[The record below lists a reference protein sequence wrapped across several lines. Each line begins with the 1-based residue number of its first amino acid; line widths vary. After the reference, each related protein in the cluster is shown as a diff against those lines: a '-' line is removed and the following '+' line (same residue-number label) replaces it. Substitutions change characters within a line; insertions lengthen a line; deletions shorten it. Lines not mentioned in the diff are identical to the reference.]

1 MKYLYHHR
9 TQGLNVEGVHIR
21 SICNALVKQG
31 HTVRLVSVT
40 STQDDFSKAP
50 VTNNAKN
57 PNQKPS
63 LLKSLA
69 KKLPEPLFELLEL
82 AYNIYA
88 FFRLW
93 RVIIQDKPDRIYE
106 RYSLFLFSTL
116 LLGKLYS
123 IPVVYEIN
131 DSSQLVR
138 LRPLFFKRFASF
150 IERKVFSSASGL
162 VFVSQRLKEIILEAY
177 PEVKTKNIISPN
189 ASNKD
194 VFYYDKEKSQ
204 QLKQE
209 FNFKQQVVCGFIGCF
224 APWHGVDKLMR
235 IIAPKLKQ
243 HPRLTLL
250 LIGDGAT
257 LAEVRNICQQYQLE
271 EQVMIT
277 GNVPH
282 GEIINYVRA
291 MDLSVLP
298 SSNEY
303 GSPMKMFELMG
314 AGVPLVA
321 ADYPPVTEVMQDGID
336 GWTFPREDIQACVDK
351 LFDIY
356 NREDEIAKAA
366 QAAEKKVHNHHQWA
380 NNVNDLEAL
389 FNASNSNNNSR
400 QTVRSHE

>member
-31 HTVRLVSVT
+31 HKVRLVSVT
-40 STQDDFSKAP
+40 STDDDFSKAP
-50 VTNNAKN
+50 VTNNKKN

-63 LLKSLA
+63 LLKALA
-69 KKLPEPLFELLEL
+69 KKLPEPIFELLEL
-82 AYNIYA
+82 AYNVYA

-131 DSSQLVR
+131 DSSQLIR

-150 IERKVFSSASGL
+150 IERKVFSAASGL
-162 VFVSQRLKEIILEAY
+162 VFVSQKLQEIILSAY
-177 PEVKTKNIISPN
+177 PEIKSKSIISPN

-194 VFYYDKEKSQ
+194 VFYYDKVKSQ
-204 QLKQE
+204 HFKQK
-209 FNFKQQVVCGFIGCF
+209 FNFRDQVVCGFIGCF

-243 HPRLTLL
+243 HPKLTLL

-257 LAEVRNICQQYQLE
+257 LPDVKAICDEYQLD

-282 GEIINYVRA
+282 GEIINYVRS
-291 MDLSVLP
+291 MDFSVLP

-321 ADYPPVTEVMQDGID
+321 ADYPPVTEIMQDGVD
-336 GWTFPREDIQACVDK
+336 GWVFPREDINACVDK

-356 NREDEIAKAA
+356 SRTEVIDLAAK
-366 QAAEKKVHNHHQWA
+366 AAEKKVHQYHQWA
-380 NNVNDLEAL
+380 NNVSDLETL
-389 FNASNSNNNSR
+389 FRSSSDNNSQ
-400 QTVRSHE
+400 QTVREP

>member
-21 SICNALVKQG
+21 SICNALVKLG
-31 HTVRLVSVT
+31 HKVRLISVT
-40 STQDDFSKAP
+40 STEDDYL
-50 VTNNAKN
+50 KN
-57 PNQKPS
+57 PTTSAKVNPNKKPS
-63 LLKSLA
+63 LLKTMA
-69 KKLPEPLFELLEL
+69 KKLPEPIFELLEL
-82 AYNIYA
+82 GYNVYA

-93 RVIIQDKPDRIYE
+93 RVILQDRPERIYE

-150 IERKVFSSASGL
+150 IEKKIFLNADGL
-162 VFVSQRLKEIILEAY
+162 VFVSQKLKEIILNAY
-177 PEVKTKNIISPN
+177 PEVDSANIVSPN

-194 VFYYDKEKSQ
+194 VFYFDQDKKQAVKQ
-204 QLKQE
+204 QLKVE
-209 FNFKQQVVCGFIGCF
+209 DQVVCGFIGCF
-224 APWHGVDKLMR
+224 APWHGVDQLMR
-235 IIAPKLKQ
+235 KIAPQLKL

-257 LAEVRNICQQYQLE
+257 LPIVKTICQDYKLDN
-271 EQVMIT
+271 QVIIT

-291 MDLSVLP
+291 MDFSVLP

-321 ADYPPVTEVMQDGID
+321 ADYPPISEIMEDGKD
-336 GWTFPREDIQACVDK
+336 GWIFPRGDMDACIAK

-356 NREDEIAKAA
+356 DRSEDIINAA
-366 QAAEKKVHNHHQWA
+366 SAAEEKIHTKHQWA
-380 NNVNDLEAL
+380 NNANDLENL
-389 FNASNSNNNSR
+389 FKHSSGSNNSST
-400 QTVRSHE
+400 TVNES

>member
-31 HTVRLVSVT
+31 HEVRLVSVT
-40 STQDDFSKAP
+40 STDDDYINAP
-50 VTNNAKN
+50 KTNNQKN

-63 LLKSLA
+63 LLKTLA
-69 KKLPEPLFELLEL
+69 KKLPEPIFEFLEL
-82 AYNIYA
+82 AYNVYA

-93 RVIIQDKPDRIYE
+93 RVILQERPDRIYE

-131 DSSQLVR
+131 DSSQLLR
-138 LRPLFFKRFASF
+138 LRPLFFKGFASF
-150 IERKVFSSASGL
+150 IERKVFSSATGL
-162 VFVSQRLKEIILEAY
+162 VFVSKKLKQIILTAY
-177 PEVKTKNIISPN
+177 PEVHSANIVSPN

-194 VFYYDKEKSQ
+194 VFYFDKDKTQ

-209 FNFKQQVVCGFIGCF
+209 LKLDQQVVCGFIGCF
-224 APWHGVDKLMR
+224 APWHGVDQLMKK
-235 IIAPKLKQ
+235 IAPKLQQ

-257 LAEVRNICQQYQLE
+257 LPTVRKICEQYQLDQ
-271 EQVMIT
+271 QVMIT

-282 GEIINYVRA
+282 GEIINYVRT
-291 MDLSVLP
+291 MDFSVLP

-321 ADYPPVTEVMQDGID
+321 ADYPPVTEIMEDGID
-336 GWTFPREDIQACVDK
+336 GWTFPKEDMDACVDK
-351 LFDIY
+351 LFAIYDREQDIK
-356 NREDEIAKAA
+356 RAA
-366 QAAEKKVHNHHQWA
+366 FAAEKKVHEKHQWA
-380 NNVNDLEAL
+380 NNASDLEAL
-389 FNASNSNNNSR
+389 FKSSTHSGDSQDAVS
-400 QTVRSHE
+400 EP